1 MAGIGCAVAG
11 RRDPLP
17 GRRMDHRSS
26 LTGVKRLKESVKLSP
41 GTQSSTRRP
50 TRSFSVSLSLSL
62 SVSLFIPPTA
72 SLFGL
77 TPSPDVPQ
85 SPPPP
90 PLLGQRPP
98 VQFSADFCRVVA
110 PLLRFCRRRFQR
122 AGQQPCHVRRFHFEY
137 ASSSL
142 HRLSIPR

>member
-1 MAGIGCAVAG
+1 MHAWMDGSMDGWMAGIGCAVAG

-62 SVSLFIPPTA
+62 CLALHPSHCISLRPHSI
-72 SLFGL
+72 SGR
-77 TPSPDVPQ
+77 PSISSSSSSSWP
-85 SPPPP
+85 
-90 PLLGQRPP
+90 
-98 VQFSADFCRVVA
+98 
-110 PLLRFCRRRFQR
+110 
-122 AGQQPCHVRRFHFEY
+122 
-137 ASSSL
+137 ASSSSVQ
-142 HRLSIPR
+142 RGFLSSSCSVVAFLSSEISTSGAAAVSCPPFPL